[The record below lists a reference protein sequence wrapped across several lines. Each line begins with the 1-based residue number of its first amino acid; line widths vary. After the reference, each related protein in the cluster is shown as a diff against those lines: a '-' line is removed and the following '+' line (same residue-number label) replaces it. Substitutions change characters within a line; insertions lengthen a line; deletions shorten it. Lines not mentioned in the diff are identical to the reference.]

1 MSKIPAFVIGIIL
14 SFLGLIIFL
23 PNSNASGPEAY
34 EELYWAF
41 GGCLLSLTGMIV
53 IIVASLWPRKSIDL
67 NSNETGNE
75 VSIPPP
81 VLVDRDRN
89 FLQNCKDPLCIDG
102 CWNGTHC
109 LDTSQRVM
117 SGATLHIMFWWKGN
131 PSDQ

>member
-1 MSKIPAFVIGIIL
+1 MSKVPAFVIGIIL
-14 SFLGLIIFL
+14 SIFGLIIFV

-41 GGCLLSLTGMIV
+41 GGCLLSLTGMLV

-81 VLVDRDRN
+81 VHVERD
-89 FLQNCKDPLCIDG
+89 
-102 CWNGTHC
+102 
-109 LDTSQRVM
+109 
-117 SGATLHIMFWWKGN
+117 
-131 PSDQ
+131 

>member
-14 SFLGLIIFL
+14 SILGLTIFL

-41 GGCLLSLTGMIV
+41 GGCLLSLTGMLV
-53 IIVASLWPRKSIDL
+53 IIVASLWPRKSIHL

-81 VLVDRDRN
+81 VHVERD
-89 FLQNCKDPLCIDG
+89 
-102 CWNGTHC
+102 
-109 LDTSQRVM
+109 
-117 SGATLHIMFWWKGN
+117 
-131 PSDQ
+131 

>member
-1 MSKIPAFVIGIIL
+1 VSKVPAFVIGIIL
-14 SFLGLIIFL
+14 SILGLMIFA

-41 GGCLLSLTGMIV
+41 GGCLLSLTGMLV

-81 VLVDRDRN
+81 VLVDRD
-89 FLQNCKDPLCIDG
+89 
-102 CWNGTHC
+102 
-109 LDTSQRVM
+109 
-117 SGATLHIMFWWKGN
+117 
-131 PSDQ
+131 